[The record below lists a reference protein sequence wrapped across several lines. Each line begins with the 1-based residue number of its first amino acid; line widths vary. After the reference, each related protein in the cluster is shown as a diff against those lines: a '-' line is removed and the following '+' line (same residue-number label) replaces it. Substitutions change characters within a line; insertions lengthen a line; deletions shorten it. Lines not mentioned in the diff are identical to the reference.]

1 MNYQASS
8 VKTQLL
14 TLWPLWG
21 VTLLLSSGLLFRG
34 LDNWL
39 SSLAVIA
46 TSIMWNVSALVS
58 VKKIEQKNIVE
69 KENSQHRVYQ
79 EKTIDCMNNLVKVS
93 GHEVPPLLEGMD
105 QLQGVVSDANEK
117 LNQSFKGLTANS
129 QRQSSLTMEI
139 IDQLGTGDDDGA
151 TLSFEKFTKETAQVL
166 RDYVD
171 LTVKVSDKGID
182 AAHKMQDMLKHM
194 NMMFS
199 LLANVK
205 YISDQTNL
213 LALNASIEAA
223 RAGESGRGFAVV
235 ANEVRN
241 LAEQSS
247 SLNNQIH
254 EHVSLSRTT
263 LQEINDT
270 VGDIASL
277 DMNHALEAKE
287 NLDFMMEDLDK
298 ANRFIAES
306 LKASSSITEAIQS
319 DVSMAVTALQYD
331 DIASQLI
338 AHVRSRLSEV
348 DKGIDSM
355 KSQLANANADV
366 VVSRF
371 NEALRNRIKNPP
383 VVESAVS
390 SDSMQRGEME
400 LF

>member
-1 MNYQASS
+1 MNSRAASI
-8 VKTQLL
+8 KNQLL
-14 TLWPLWG
+14 KSWPLWV
-21 VTLLLSSGLLFRG
+21 VTLMLASGLLLRG
-34 LDNWL
+34 AENWL

-46 TSIMWNVSALVS
+46 VSIMWNISTLVF
-58 VKKIEQKNIVE
+58 VKKAEQKNIE
-69 KENSQHRVYQ
+69 ENENSQYRACQ
-79 EKTIDCMNNLVKVS
+79 EKTIECIGNLVQVS
-93 GHEVPPLLEGMD
+93 GREIPPLLEGLG

-117 LNQSFKGLTANS
+117 LNQSFKGLTENS

-139 IDQLGTGDDDGA
+139 IDQVGNGDDDST

-247 SLNNQIH
+247 NLNDQIH
-254 EHVSLSRTT
+254 EHVSLSQNT
-263 LQEINDT
+263 LQEINET

-277 DMNHALEAKE
+277 DMNHAIEAKE
-287 NLDFMMEDLDK
+287 NLDLMMDGLEK
-298 ANRFIAES
+298 TNHFISES
-306 LKASSSITEAIQS
+306 LKTSSSITEAIQS

-331 DIASQLI
+331 DIATQLI
-338 AHVRSRLSEV
+338 MHVRSRLAEV
-348 DKGIDSM
+348 DKGIDSVRP
-355 KSQLANANADV
+355 LLTNAGADA
-366 VVSRF
+366 VVSRI
-371 NEALRNRIKNPP
+371 NEALRNRILNSPA
-383 VVESAVS
+383 VESAVS
-390 SDSMQRGEME
+390 SDSMERGEVE